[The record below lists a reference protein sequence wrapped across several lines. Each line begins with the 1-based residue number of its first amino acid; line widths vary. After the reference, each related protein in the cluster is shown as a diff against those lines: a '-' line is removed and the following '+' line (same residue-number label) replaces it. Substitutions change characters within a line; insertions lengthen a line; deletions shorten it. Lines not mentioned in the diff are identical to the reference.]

1 MDQPAGDG
9 GDDEFSQ
16 LLGGLDGH
24 LEAVLGRHA
33 FARYVAVLPERERSI
48 LYARFIDD
56 LTQREIGEQLGI
68 SQIHV
73 SRLLTRSLQLLRAI
87 ILGQRQLA

>member
-1 MDQPAGDG
+1 
-9 GDDEFSQ
+9 
-16 LLGGLDGH
+16 
-24 LEAVLGRHA
+24 
-33 FARYVAVLPERERSI
+33 VAVLPERERSI
-48 LYARFIDD
+48 LYLRFIDD

-73 SRLLTRSLQLLRAI
+73 SRLLTRSLQVLRAI